1 MYHHPISYRTGVN
14 LHVLLFVVYSTSS
27 YWATNLC
34 PQIWQGKEMSEVEM
48 RMWALKLEE
57 AELLTYLLP
66 LPRCDLDKPI
76 QETHLTD

>member
-1 MYHHPISYRTGVN
+1 MFCC
-14 LHVLLFVVYSTSS
+14 LLFIQQALTGLQIC
-27 YWATNLC
+27 A